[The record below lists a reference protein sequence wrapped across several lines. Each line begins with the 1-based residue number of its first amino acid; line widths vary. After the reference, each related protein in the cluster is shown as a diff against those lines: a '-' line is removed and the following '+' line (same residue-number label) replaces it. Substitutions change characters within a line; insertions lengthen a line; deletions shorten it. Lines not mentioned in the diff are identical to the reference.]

1 MRRSLRFAGLA
12 LCLVLGSFGFAQTCV
27 RTDILVQGGSI
38 YPGSINRYE
47 TVVGFFY
54 PADGSP
60 ELAFRW
66 NNGVFNTYQYPGATA
81 TQFAASNDKGQIVGS
96 YFKSNGSNGIQHGL
110 LFENGTFTS
119 MDYPGA
125 AQTFLTGINN
135 AGDIVGYF
143 QSATGGEDH
152 AFLKH
157 GSKWTELVPPK
168 GIDPDASAISN
179 SGEVLGHYSTN
190 DGIFTY
196 VYKDGQYT
204 TLRSKPGAAFTA
216 GFAINK
222 YQSVVGY
229 FENGND
235 YPAYTYK
242 NGIFYTYTYPAPK
255 GSVLRTIYTGIND
268 LGDRVGYADLASG
281 GTQGFVMTC
290 R

>member
-1 MRRSLRFAGLA
+1 
-12 LCLVLGSFGFAQTCV
+12 
-27 RTDILVQGGSI
+27 
-38 YPGSINRYE
+38 
-47 TVVGFFY
+47 
-54 PADGSP
+54 
-60 ELAFRW
+60 
-66 NNGVFNTYQYPGATA
+66 
-81 TQFAASNDKGQIVGS
+81 
-96 YFKSNGSNGIQHGL
+96 
-110 LFENGTFTS
+110 

-179 SGEVLGHYSTN
+179 SGEVLGHYPTN

-229 FENGND
+229 FEKTETTTPPIPTRMESFTPIPIRLPRARYSGLSI
-235 YPAYTYK
+235 PALTTLATAWDTPTWLP
-242 NGIFYTYTYPAPK
+242 G
-255 GSVLRTIYTGIND
+255 GHRD
-268 LGDRVGYADLASG
+268 L
-281 GTQGFVMTC
+281 
-290 R
+290 